1 LLIDDFGLRIRV
13 VVLIRSPQSEIR
25 NLRAER
31 SQAQVGMAKYVIIVP
46 DGAADEPLEQLGGK
60 TPLEAAQTPNID
72 RISTEGRQGL
82 VRTVPEGFE
91 PGSDV
96 AQMSLLG
103 YDPLRYYSG
112 RAPIEAA
119 ARGIRLGMEDWV
131 FRCNLVTIAD
141 GLMVDHSAGHIST
154 EEASSLVE
162 ELQSHI
168 TDERVS
174 LHAGVSYRHLLVF
187 KGIEFEVRTYPPHDH
202 IGKPVEKILP
212 RGKGADLLIQ
222 LMNQSQQ
229 LFAGH
234 EVNRVRQ
241 DLGENQVSS
250 IWLWGQGK
258 QARLDSFRK
267 LYGLTGAAIT
277 AVDLVRGLAK
287 LVGFDLIDVPG
298 ATGFLDT
305 NYEGKGQAAI
315 EALADYDLVFVHIEA
330 PDEAGHQGDAE
341 GKVKAIEQID
351 RHIVGPVLKALE
363 RCESWRIL
371 VLPDH
376 PTPIRGGAHSAEPVP
391 FAMAG
396 TQITGVLHLGFS
408 EANAAKSGLRIEK
421 GCELMEY
428 FLRS

>member
-1 LLIDDFGLRIRV
+1 
-13 VVLIRSPQSEIR
+13 
-25 NLRAER
+25 
-31 SQAQVGMAKYVIIVP
+31 MAKYVIIVP
-46 DGAADEPLEQLGGK
+46 DGAADEPLEELGGK
-60 TPLEAAQTPNID
+60 TPFEAAETPNMD

-103 YDPLRYYSG
+103 YDPARYYTG
-112 RAPIEAA
+112 RASIEAA
-119 ARGIRLGMEDWV
+119 AQGIRLGPEDWV

-154 EEASSLVE
+154 EEASTLIR
-162 ELQSHI
+162 ELQAHI

-174 LHAGVSYRHLLVF
+174 LHTGVSYRHLLVF
-187 KGIEFEVRTYPPHDH
+187 RGMEFDVRTYGPHDH
-202 IGKPVEKILP
+202 IGTPVEKILP

-222 LMNQSQQ
+222 LINQSQQ

-234 EVNRVRQ
+234 DVNRVRQ

-267 LYGLTGAAIT
+267 RYGLQGAAIT

-287 LVGFDLIDVPG
+287 LVGFDLIEVPG
-298 ATGFLDT
+298 ATGFIDT
-305 NYEGKGQAAI
+305 NYEGKGQGAI
-315 EALADYDLVFVHIEA
+315 KALEKYDLVFVHIEA
-330 PDEAGHQGDAE
+330 PDEAGHEGDAE
-341 GKVKAIEQID
+341 SKKKAIEQID
-351 RHIVGPVLKALE
+351 RYIVGPVLKALE
-363 RCESWRIL
+363 RCENWRIL

-376 PTPIRGGAHSAEPVP
+376 PTPVHGGAHSANPVP

-396 TQITGVLHLGFS
+396 TKVTGVLHMGFS
-408 EANAAKSGLRIEK
+408 EANAAQTGLRIEK

>member
-1 LLIDDFGLRIRV
+1 
-13 VVLIRSPQSEIR
+13 
-25 NLRAER
+25 
-31 SQAQVGMAKYVIIVP
+31 MAKYVIIVP
-46 DGAADEPLEQLGGK
+46 DGAADEPLEQLECR
-60 TPLEAAQTPNID
+60 TPLEAAETPNMD
-72 RISTEGRQGL
+72 RISIEGRQGL
-82 VRTVPEGFE
+82 VRTVPDGLE

-119 ARGIRLGMEDWV
+119 ARGVKVGLDDWV

-141 GLMVDHSAGHIST
+141 GVMIDHSAGHIST
-154 EEASSLVE
+154 EEGSCLIE
-162 ELQSHI
+162 ELQRHI
-168 TDERVS
+168 SDERIR
-174 LHAGVSYRHLLVF
+174 AYPGVSYRHLLVF
-187 KGIEFEVRTYPPHDH
+187 KDMDFDVRTYPPHDH
-202 IGKPVEKILP
+202 LGKPVEKLLP

-234 EVNRVRQ
+234 EVNKVRQ

-258 QARLDSFRK
+258 QAALDNFRK
-267 LYGLTGAAIT
+267 RFGVRGAAIT

-287 LVGFDLIDVPG
+287 LVGFDLIEVPG
-298 ATGFLDT
+298 ATGFVDT
-305 NYEGKGQAAI
+305 NYKGKGSAAI
-315 EALADYDLVFVHIEA
+315 EALEKYDLVFVHVEA
-330 PDEAGHQGDAE
+330 PDEAGHE
-341 GKVKAIEQID
+341 GNAVLKKQAIEQVD
-351 RHIVGPVLKALE
+351 KYVVGPVLRALE
-363 RCESWRIL
+363 RYESWRIL

-376 PTPIRGGAHSAEPVP
+376 PTPVRTGAHSAAAVP

-396 TQITGVLHLGFS
+396 TAVTGILHLGFA
-408 EANAAKSGLRIEK
+408 ETNAARSGLRIEK

-428 FLRS
+428 FLKG